1 MTPFIT
7 IGSVGFDLVHAGL
20 ALLLLVLAGWLLVS
34 RNRAEMRRQ
43 TLEAESRIECQR
55 LASAYETA
63 RGEADRLAERLRTLE
78 EVARQAELKL
88 AAATARSAEDE
99 RKFAELAN
107 SVLNRANATFLER
120 AEETFKRHRE
130 GAQGELKELIKPI
143 GENFETFRQKVDA
156 IEKVRVEDKTLLS
169 EQVRAIAESLHRNTA
184 ETGKLVNALTAPKGG
199 GRWGEMTLRNVM
211 EQAGLSAHCD
221 FSEQVH
227 DSTEEGRQRPDAII
241 RLPGDRQIVIDSKV
255 SLASYMAAT
264 NTDDPA
270 ERQAHL
276 KQHAAS
282 VQRHVMTLASKDYQ
296 SNLGNRFDYIAM
308 FIPGENFFAAA
319 LEQSPDL
326 IEKAMS
332 RSVIVTTPT
341 TLIALARTVAHLWR
355 QHEMNENAQ
364 AAADLGAE
372 LYTRIGVLL
381 GHTEKLGRA
390 LNSSVDHYNSLLGSL
405 DRRVMPTL
413 RKFEEM
419 QIAPPGKVPPE
430 AKMIESRANTVETG
444 QLPLEPLPKLPAG

>member
-1 MTPFIT
+1 MTPVIT
-7 IGSVGFDLVHAGL
+7 IGSAGFDLVHVV
-20 ALLLLVLAGWLLVS
+20 LLLMAMGLGIYVWQ
-34 RNRAEMRRQ
+34 MR
-43 TLEAESRIECQR
+43 QR
-55 LASAYETA
+55 GDVE
-63 RGEADRLAERLRTLE
+63 RERLMTERNAAQDELSRLRQREQTVE
-78 EVARQAELKL
+78 AARREAELKL
-88 AAATARSAEDE
+88 AAAEARSAEDE
-99 RKFAELAN
+99 RKFAELAQG
-107 SVLNRANATFLER
+107 VLARANSMFLER

-130 GAQGELKELIKPI
+130 GAQGELKELMKPI
-143 GENFETFRQKVDA
+143 GENFETFRQKVEA
-156 IEKVRVEDKTLLS
+156 IEKVRVEDKSLLS

-227 DSTEEGRQRPDAII
+227 DDTEEGRQRPDAII

-282 VQRHVMTLASKDYQ
+282 VQRHVTTLASKDYQ

-326 IEKAMS
+326 IEKAMN

-341 TLIALARTVAHLWR
+341 TLIALAKTVAHLWR

-364 AAADLGAE
+364 AAAELGAE

-381 GHTEKLGRA
+381 GHTEKLGKS
-390 LNSSVDHYNSLLGSL
+390 LNSSVDHYNSLLGSI
-405 DRRVMPTL
+405 DKRVMPTL
-413 RKFEEM
+413 RKFEDM
-419 QIAPPGKVPPE
+419 QIAPPGKAPPE
-430 AKMIESRANTVETG
+430 TKLIEARANTPDTG
-444 QLPLEPLPKLPAG
+444 QLPLEPAPKLPAE

>member
-1 MTPFIT
+1 MTPVIT
-7 IGSVGFDLVHAGL
+7 IGSAGFDLVHVILLLIAAGL
-20 ALLLLVLAGWLLVS
+20 GVYLWQS
-34 RNRAEMRRQ
+34 RQRGDVERERLMTERNAAQDELSRLRQREQ
-43 TLEAESRIECQR
+43 TLEA
-55 LASAYETA
+55 A
-63 RGEADRLAERLRTLE
+63 RRE
-78 EVARQAELKL
+78 AELKL
-88 AAATARSAEDE
+88 AAAEARSAEDE
-99 RKFAELAN
+99 RKFAELAQG
-107 SVLNRANATFLER
+107 VLARANSMFLER

-130 GAQGELKELIKPI
+130 GAQGELKELMKPI
-143 GENFETFRQKVDA
+143 GENFESFRQKVEA
-156 IEKVRVEDKTLLS
+156 IEKVRTEDKSLLS

-227 DSTEEGRQRPDAII
+227 DDTEEGRQRPDAII

-276 KQHAAS
+276 KQHANS
-282 VQRHVMTLASKDYQ
+282 VQRHVTTLASKDYQ

-319 LEQSPDL
+319 LEQAPDL

-364 AAADLGAE
+364 AAAELGAE
-372 LYTRIGVLL
+372 LYTRIGVLM
-381 GHTEKLGRA
+381 GHTEKLGKS
-390 LNSSVDHYNSLLGSL
+390 LNSSVDHYNSLIGSI
-405 DRRVMPTL
+405 DKRVLPTL
-413 RKFEEM
+413 RKFEDM

-430 AKMIESRANTVETG
+430 VKLIEARANTPDTG
-444 QLPLEPLPKLPAG
+444 QLPLEPPKKLPAE

>member
-1 MTPFIT
+1 MTPIIS
-7 IGSVGFDLVHAGL
+7 IGSAGFDLVHV
-20 ALLLLVLAGWLLVS
+20 LLLLAAGLLAIFLWQS
-34 RNRAEMRRQ
+34 RQRGASERERLISERNLAQDELSRLRQREQ
-43 TLEAESRIECQR
+43 TLEA
-55 LASAYETA
+55 A
-63 RGEADRLAERLRTLE
+63 RRD
-78 EVARQAELKL
+78 AELKL
-88 AAATARSAEDE
+88 AAAQARSAEDE
-99 RKFAELAN
+99 RKFAELAQG
-107 SVLNRANATFLER
+107 VLARANSMFLER

-130 GAQGELKELIKPI
+130 GAQGELKELMKPI
-143 GENFETFRQKVDA
+143 GDNFDAFRQKVEA
-156 IEKVRVEDKTLLS
+156 IEKVRVEDKSLLS

-227 DSTEEGRQRPDAII
+227 DDTEEGRQRPDAII

-264 NTDDPA
+264 NADDPA

-282 VQRHVMTLASKDYQ
+282 VQRHVTTLASKDYQ

-326 IEKAMS
+326 IEKAMN

-341 TLIALARTVAHLWR
+341 TLIALAKTVAHLWR

-364 AAADLGAE
+364 AAAELGAE
-372 LYTRIGVLL
+372 LYTRIGVVL
-381 GHTEKLGRA
+381 GHTEKLGKS
-390 LNSSVDHYNSLLGSL
+390 LNSSVDNYNSLLGSM
-405 DRRVMPTL
+405 DKRVLPTL
-413 RKFEEM
+413 RKFEDM
-419 QIAPPGKVPPE
+419 QIAPPGKAPPE
-430 AKMIESRANTVETG
+430 TKLIEARANTPDTG
-444 QLPLEPLPKLPAG
+444 QLPLEPPAKKLPAE